1 MSMEMIGNREKK
13 TYSGWILG
21 MEAHQSFIRQ
31 HANVT
36 DVLSQDGRIESTS
49 RRVPMIK
56 YGSVC
61 DKICIYS
68 R

>member
-1 MSMEMIGNREKK
+1 MIGNREKK

-36 DVLSQDGRIESTS
+36 DVLSQDGRIETDEADGSNALGRVADGISTTL
-49 RRVPMIK
+49 
-56 YGSVC
+56 
-61 DKICIYS
+61 
-68 R
+68 